1 MWNEWSR
8 WWSGRGAPGEG
19 PPEESVLPTSNSE
32 NDRGPR
38 DESNAVESES
48 DQSTFQGATHTEA
61 ENADNAIRETT
72 PPVEHA
78 DEPAGP
84 TNLGDEIALG
94 AAGILPV
101 LTCDDSSADEPAGF
115 PADEFDSP
123 SADLD
128 PVAELLRQGLGLPT
142 GKSRARRGRRLV
154 RPEEVKPAAYNP
166 QQRLMI
172 LDCWQ
177 RSGLPA
183 EDFAPLVGVSKHTL
197 YAWKQRF
204 DRQGPAGLLEQ
215 PRGASEGSRLP
226 ELTQRTI
233 LLLKQAHP
241 DWGCERISHMLLR
254 GPALPASPAS
264 RRPRPARG
272 GLPAAGDAH
281 PAASRTRSATSS
293 GPGPTS
299 SGRPTCSPSCS
310 SGRTGGSTW
319 SPSSTI
325 TAGFSSASVSTPA
338 SPRPWCSRFSARASR
353 PTERPRKCSPTTAL
367 STSPGGARVRFTRSS
382 SSAASARSWPAPRH
396 PQTLGK
402 IERFWGTLWRECL
415 ETAVFLDLADARADR
430 PFHRLVQ
437 LPARSQRDR
446 RTGAGRPLFRRGSRG
461 FTRPQGAGGRQRP
474 GAGSQRPA
482 QAAVLPDRPAGRR
495 GGGTNASSENGRS
508 RFVVTRTAAA
518 GQPRRRLRLLVSHRA
533 PCGIGIEVGR
543 RTGWRRAHGEGR
555 RKSPRSSVKPRSP
568 AFWSCMVPASVLRAS
583 RPSTPMLL
591 EPSWLGCERN
601 IVPSGTKSTPRNS
614 AGWSGSARVVCGRWT
629 SPIRPT

>member
-183 EDFAPLVGVSKHTL
+183 QDFATLVGVSKHTL

-204 DRQGPAGLLEQ
+204 TQQGPAGLLEQ
-215 PRGASEGSRLP
+215 PRGAREGSRLP

-241 DWGCERISHMLLR
+241 DWGCERISQMLVR
-254 GPALPASPAS
+254 GPALPASPPAVARVLHEAGYQLQETPTRPHPDKVRFFERARPSQLWQTDLFTFVLKRQNRRVYLVAFLDDHSRFLVSFGLRAS
-264 RRPRPARG
+264 QSTALVLEVLR
-272 GLPAAGDAH
+272 AG
-281 PAASRTRSATSS
+281 
-293 GPGPTS
+293 
-299 SGRPTCSPSCS
+299 
-310 SGRTGGSTW
+310 
-319 SPSSTI
+319 I
-325 TAGFSSASVSTPA
+325 TAYGAPEEVLTDNGSQYTTWRGESAFQKELKQRGIRQIVA
-338 SPRPWCSRFSARASR
+338 
-353 PTERPRKCSPTTAL
+353 
-367 STSPGGARVRFTRSS
+367 
-382 SSAASARSWPAPRH
+382 APRH

-402 IERFWGTLWRECL
+402 IERFWGTLWRECV
-415 ETAVFLDLADARADR
+415 ETAVFLDLADARARIGHFIDWYNFQRTHSGIGGLVPADR
-430 PFHRLVQ
+430 FCGAAPEVLHALKDRVAANALELARNGLPKPPFYVTGQLGGGAAERTQAPKTVARVLSLRARPRLVDRGDGCGSWSLTAHLVALGSRLGDGPAGAAPTGKAAANRPGRASSRGHRLSGV
-437 LPARSQRDR
+437 AWSQHQSCEPRGR
-446 RTGAGRPLFRRGSRG
+446 VPRCCSSRAGWAASGISCRVAPRARRG
-461 FTRPQGAGGRQRP
+461 T
-474 GAGSQRPA
+474 
-482 QAAVLPDRPAGRR
+482 VPAGVALP
-495 GGGTNASSENGRS
+495 G
-508 RFVVTRTAAA
+508 
-518 GQPRRRLRLLVSHRA
+518 
-533 PCGIGIEVGR
+533 
-543 RTGWRRAHGEGR
+543 
-555 RKSPRSSVKPRSP
+555 
-568 AFWSCMVPASVLRAS
+568 
-583 RPSTPMLL
+583 
-591 EPSWLGCERN
+591 
-601 IVPSGTKSTPRNS
+601 
-614 AGWSGSARVVCGRWT
+614 
-629 SPIRPT
+629 